1 MGFNLG
7 PNKQAQEVYS
17 SRKTNKGHCQSSSF
31 NGSNVEACSSQ
42 KHLGLIMDNK
52 LNFNVHVQNKIT
64 KCNKL
69 IRTVKRLSVI
79 LPRDVS
85 LRLYKMFIRLHLDY
99 ADIIYGKPNN

>member
-1 MGFNLG
+1 
-7 PNKQAQEVYS
+7 
-17 SRKTNKGHCQSSSF
+17 
-31 NGSNVEACSSQ
+31 
-42 KHLGLIMDNK
+42 MDNK

-69 IRTVKRLSVI
+69 IRIVKRLSVI